1 MLNIHFAKTRK
12 DALAPAWTMNLRSA
26 APTGPTG
33 ELSALESAGTRLT
46 FARDE
51 EIYSEGDDARHWYK
65 VVSGTVR
72 TCKLL
77 ADGRRHIANFF
88 FAGDFLGIED
98 VGAHALSAEAI
109 TDVVLTRYMRAAI
122 ERMAEQDPGL
132 ARRVRE
138 MAFTRLAEA
147 HGHMLLL
154 GRKTAA
160 ERVAS
165 FLLEIADRGGDENH
179 LDLPMSRYDIADYLG
194 LTTETVC
201 RVLSSLKRCGAIAVP
216 NAQRIDLLNRSE
228 LEEVGGIE

>member
-1 MLNIHFAKTRK
+1 MLNLHFANTRK
-12 DALAPAWTMNLRSA
+12 DALASACNINLHSVT
-26 APTGPTG
+26 PTGPTG
-33 ELSALESAGTRLT
+33 EFGALEPVGTRLT

-51 EIYSEGDDARHWYK
+51 EIYSEGDDAKHWHK

-77 ADGRRHIANFF
+77 ADGRRHIARFF

-98 VGAHALSAEAI
+98 VGEHALSAEAI
-109 TDVVLTRYMRAAI
+109 TDVVLMRYARAAV

-138 MAFTRLAEA
+138 MAFKRIADA

-165 FLLEIADRGGDENH
+165 FLLEIADRGDHESQI
-179 LDLPMSRYDIADYLG
+179 DLPMPRYDIADYLG

-201 RVLSSLKRCGAIAVP
+201 RVLSSLRRRGAIAVP
-216 NAQRIDLLNRSE
+216 NAQRIHLLNRSE
-228 LEEVGGIE
+228 LEEVGGIH